1 MRRVFLAACV
11 ALTCFGSSSADD
23 SDVGS
28 FLSRCSGLKPVLT
41 GEKEADRDE
50 QRNLSWCANH
60 LSAILEN
67 YRSAL
72 GKRNQ
77 VAKGVSICL
86 PEGMTDAELLLIVL
100 DELKAQDR
108 SATLAKV
115 TRCQSGGHVG
125 DSPRPHAPG
134 PGGRSPRR
142 KNKSAVGHQ
151 SLKTDW

>member
-1 MRRVFLAACV
+1 MTQTLAVSC
-11 ALTCFGSSSADD
+11 
-23 SDVGS
+23 
-28 FLSRCSGLKPVLT
+28 RCGLKPVLT
-41 GEKEADRDE
+41 GEKEADRDD

-72 GKRNQ
+72 GQRNQ

-100 DELKAQDR
+100 DELKAQER

-115 TRCQSGGHVG
+115 I
-125 DSPRPHAPG
+125 
-134 PGGRSPRR
+134 
-142 KNKSAVGHQ
+142 
-151 SLKTDW
+151 TDTLSVWWPCRA

>member
-1 MRRVFLAACV
+1 MRCARLFLAACV
-11 ALTCFGSSSADD
+11 ALTCFGSSAADD
-23 SDVGS
+23 SDVGG

-41 GEKEADRDE
+41 GEKEADRDDR
-50 QRNLSWCANH
+50 RNLSWCTNH

-108 SATLAKV
+108 SETLAKV
-115 TRCQSGGHVG
+115 I
-125 DSPRPHAPG
+125 
-134 PGGRSPRR
+134 
-142 KNKSAVGHQ
+142 
-151 SLKTDW
+151 TDTLSVWWPCRG

>member
-1 MRRVFLAACV
+1 MWCARLFLAACV
-11 ALTCFGSSSADD
+11 VLTCVGSSLADGT
-23 SDVGS
+23 DVGS

-41 GEKEADRDE
+41 GEKEADRDD

-115 TRCQSGGHVG
+115 ITDTLSVWWPCSG
-125 DSPRPHAPG
+125 
-134 PGGRSPRR
+134 
-142 KNKSAVGHQ
+142 
-151 SLKTDW
+151 

>member
-1 MRRVFLAACV
+1 MNGGHARCEGIPCGIRC
-11 ALTCFGSSSADD
+11 TADD
-23 SDVGS
+23 SGVGS

-41 GEKEADRDE
+41 GEKEADRDD
-50 QRNLSWCANH
+50 QRNSWCANH

-115 TRCQSGGHVG
+115 I
-125 DSPRPHAPG
+125 
-134 PGGRSPRR
+134 
-142 KNKSAVGHQ
+142 
-151 SLKTDW
+151 TDTLSVWWPCRG

>member
-1 MRRVFLAACV
+1 MWCARLFLAACV
-11 ALTCFGSSSADD
+11 ALTCFGSSAADD
-23 SDVGS
+23 SEVGS

-41 GEKEADRDE
+41 GEKEADRDD

-100 DELKAQDR
+100 DELNAQDR
-108 SATLAKV
+108 SATLA
-115 TRCQSGGHVG
+115 
-125 DSPRPHAPG
+125 
-134 PGGRSPRR
+134 
-142 KNKSAVGHQ
+142 
-151 SLKTDW
+151 